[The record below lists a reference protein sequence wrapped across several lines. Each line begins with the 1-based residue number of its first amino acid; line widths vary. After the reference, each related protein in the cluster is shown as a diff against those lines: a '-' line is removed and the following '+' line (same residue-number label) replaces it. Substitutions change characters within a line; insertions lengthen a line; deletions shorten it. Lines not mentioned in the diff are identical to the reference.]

1 MGMIQPSQH
10 MEDVGGGGVQ
20 KSVRQPHRIA
30 QELKRGDA
38 NELGVDK
45 NVLSDSKEAEM
56 EEIRLAG
63 SLLARRSKHRRTRGL
78 S

>member
-45 NVLSDSKEAEM
+45 NVLSDSKG
-56 EEIRLAG
+56 RRWKSYAG
-63 SLLARRSKHRRTRGL
+63 QGVF
-78 S
+78 